1 MKHKSW
7 RIFLADDHVVLRDGI
22 KALIN
27 AESDLCVVGEAGDGI
42 TALKDCGKIQPD
54 VIVLDISMAG
64 LSGVE
69 VAKQLREVCPQSRI
83 LVLTVHESSAYLR
96 QMLEAGA
103 SGYVVKRSPAKELI
117 QAIRSV
123 AEGGTYID
131 PKVAEKLAV
140 AFRMGQKNAQQI
152 PNVSLSEREVDVV
165 KLIAQGHS
173 SKEIAGALNIG
184 SKSVDTYKLRA
195 MQKLGLESRADVVRY
210 AMGQGWLE

>member
-1 MKHKSW
+1 MKHKK
-7 RIFLADDHVVLRDGI
+7 RTVFLADDHVVLRDGI

-42 TALKDCGKIQPD
+42 TALNDCGEIKPD
-54 VIVLDISMAG
+54 VIVLDITMPG
-64 LSGVE
+64 MSGVE
-69 VAKQLREVCPQSRI
+69 VTKQLHEVCPQSRI
-83 LVLTVHESSAYLR
+83 LVLTVHESTAYLR

-117 QAIRSV
+117 HGIRSV

-131 PKVAEKLAV
+131 PKVAEKLAIGL
-140 AFRMGQKNAQQI
+140 RMGKKNAQLSLD
-152 PNVSLSEREVDVV
+152 VALSERELDVLR
-165 KLIAQGHS
+165 LIAQGHS